1 MAGKKND
8 SAKTETAAAEKPAKE
23 TKPKVVR
30 EQQNG
35 QTKPGEGTKTRAL
48 WDIIDQISADA
59 GEPATRKAVL
69 ERAEKE
75 GFNPAMSAS
84 LYAQW
89 RKFHGLT
96 GKKAP
101 GAAKPAEPAAP
112 AEATTPAAPAAAES
126 GE

>member
-1 MAGKKND
+1 MAAAKKNT
-8 SAKTETAAAEKPAKE
+8 AKAKDAETTATKE

-30 EQQNG
+30 EKQNG

-48 WDIIDQISADA
+48 WDIIDGISADA
-59 GEPATRKAVL
+59 GEPATRAAVL
-69 ERAEKE
+69 ERAKSE

-96 GKKAP
+96 GNKAP
-101 GAAKPAEPAAP
+101 GRAP
-112 AEATTPAAPAAAES
+112 AEAGAETEAASE
-126 GE
+126 